1 MYKMLDK
8 ITKDHTRSATN
19 NLAMRKLRNATN
31 HTASL
36 WTLSMLCCV
45 CTVLRSAALRS
56 SEARRATIILS
67 LLCDFLRLR
76 CTMFCAAVRCTKV
89 VMYCVVRAMLRC
101 VRTALRCDAVCGG
114 CVASCTA
121 MCRSMRCCDVVCD
134 RAVYDVLPTRAMQH
148 RAKQQCNAMPCYDM
162 RGDAVGRTTMHCNA
176 MFCCALLYYAQIGSP
191 APEIARFG
199 DG

>member
-1 MYKMLDK
+1 MLDK

-19 NLAMRKLRNATN
+19 NLAMRKLRDATN

-76 CTMFCAAVRCTKV
+76 CTLFCAAVRCTKV
-89 VMYCVVRAMLRC
+89 VMYCVVRVMLRC
-101 VRTALRCDAVCGG
+101 VRTALRCDAVCKG

-148 RAKQQCNAMPCYDM
+148 RAEQQCNALLCRATICEVTLWD
-162 RGDAVGRTTMHCNA
+162 
-176 MFCCALLYYAQIGSP
+176 ALLCTVMQCFAVLCYTMPRLALQHLK
-191 APEIARFG
+191 
-199 DG
+199 